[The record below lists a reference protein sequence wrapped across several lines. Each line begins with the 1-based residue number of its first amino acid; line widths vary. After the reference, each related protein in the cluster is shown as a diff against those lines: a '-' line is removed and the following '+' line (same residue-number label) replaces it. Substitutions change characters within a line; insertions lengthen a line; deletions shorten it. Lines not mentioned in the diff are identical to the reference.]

1 MSYSLVLLVDG
12 GIDAADATTLT
23 HVRPALTYRVS
34 KPRVVSGWL
43 LAAAVACCSAAAAAA
58 AVVAVS
64 NKGSSSSEAT
74 AAAAAAQLRQRWRL
88 ESESKN

>member
-1 MSYSLVLLVDG
+1 MSYSLVLLVG

-43 LAAAVACCSAAAAAA
+43 LAAAVACCSAAAA
-58 AVVAVS
+58 VVAVS
-64 NKGSSSSEAT
+64 NKGSSSSSEAT
-74 AAAAAAQLRQRWRL
+74 AAKAAAQLRCGGG
-88 ESESKN
+88 